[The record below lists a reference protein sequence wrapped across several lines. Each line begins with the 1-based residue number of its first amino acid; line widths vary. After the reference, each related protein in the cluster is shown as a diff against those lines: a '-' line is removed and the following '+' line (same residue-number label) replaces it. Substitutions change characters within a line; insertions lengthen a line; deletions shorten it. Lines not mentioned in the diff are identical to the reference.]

1 MAPPVPLTV
10 SANLLDKWPSGGAL
24 GALGAQANP
33 ASTFSHGDPTLVF
46 WVGFTHDIVFKES
59 IPSYK
64 IYGKKFLSAI
74 VGGKVSEYPWQSP
87 ASL

>member
-33 ASTFSHGDPTLVF
+33 ASTFSHRDPTLVF
-46 WVGFTHDIVFKES
+46 WIGFTHDIVFKES
-59 IPSYK
+59 IPLYK
-64 IYGKKFLSAI
+64 TKKKIFFL
-74 VGGKVSEYPWQSP
+74 V
-87 ASL
+87 LL